1 MLLHVARTF
10 VSRLTSTRM
19 IHPYQ
24 KCPYQV
30 LYNIIAF
37 SDFHYML
44 QDILS
49 VRCLKRIFQP
59 KVFSK
64 PNQPKRKKT
73 SLYFILMDY
82 HNCLP
87 LTDSLFDVFRDT
99 VNSVTISNE
108 LLFYHFPILR
118 RIAKVFKLSSS
129 LSKPCSLNYRRDP
142 PMSAPV
148 TVTPMLR
155 YAACQPLAP
164 YRSSGPQRCT
174 RQQRQEA
181 VAPVDFLSE
190 QTCLQPHRISCFQ
203 RYLILGWSN
212 FISEIVS
219 QLECMASKSA
229 QSVNWLYVK
238 IYLKQRMGKK

>member
-59 KVFSK
+59 KVFEEIKSFSK

-73 SLYFILMDY
+73 SIYFILMDY

-99 VNSVTISNE
+99 VFSKGTVSPYQTSCYFTI
-108 LLFYHFPILR
+108 
-118 RIAKVFKLSSS
+118 
-129 LSKPCSLNYRRDP
+129 
-142 PMSAPV
+142 
-148 TVTPMLR
+148 
-155 YAACQPLAP
+155 
-164 YRSSGPQRCT
+164 
-174 RQQRQEA
+174 
-181 VAPVDFLSE
+181 FLS
-190 QTCLQPHRISCFQ
+190 CVVL
-203 RYLILGWSN
+203 
-212 FISEIVS
+212 
-219 QLECMASKSA
+219 
-229 QSVNWLYVK
+229 
-238 IYLKQRMGKK
+238 LKFLNCRLL